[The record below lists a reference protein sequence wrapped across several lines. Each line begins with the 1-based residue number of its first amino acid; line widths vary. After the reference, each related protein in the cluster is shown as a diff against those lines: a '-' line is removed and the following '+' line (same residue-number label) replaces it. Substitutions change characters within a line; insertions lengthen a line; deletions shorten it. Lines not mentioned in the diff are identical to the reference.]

1 MKIRGISGI
10 AKLADVK
17 VPLTHPATGEVFG
30 HLFASVANLE
40 EKRHEF
46 SMEYGDLTGVPYCH
60 ASVKTFCTG
69 WDFVD
74 DETGEPLPFSLE
86 KVMELSSGIGVEWI
100 GSPFVRAIQDTK
112 NFYSK
117 PNKI

>member
-17 VPLTHPATGEVFG
+17 VPLTHPFTGEVFG
-30 HLFASVANLE
+30 SLFANVANLE
-40 EKRHEF
+40 EKRQEF
-46 SMEYGDLTGVPYCH
+46 SKECGDLKGAAYCR
-60 ASVKTFCTG
+60 ASLKTFCTG

-74 DETGEPLPFSLE
+74 DETGESLPFSLE

-100 GSPFVRAIQDTK
+100 GAPFVSAIQDAK

-117 PNKI
+117 PSKI